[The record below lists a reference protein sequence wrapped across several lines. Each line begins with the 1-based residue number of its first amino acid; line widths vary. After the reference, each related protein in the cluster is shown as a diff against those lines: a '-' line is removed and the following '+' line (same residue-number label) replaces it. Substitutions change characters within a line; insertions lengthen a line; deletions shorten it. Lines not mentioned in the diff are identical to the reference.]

1 MDGVEQGRPLVEVAN
16 LSKNYGSV
24 LALKAASFNI
34 RQGEIIA
41 LLGPNGAGKTT
52 MMKILTGFLEPSSG
66 QVKIDGLD
74 IETHRTEVQK
84 RLGYLPEN
92 APIYGEMLV
101 QDYLL
106 FAARMRGVA
115 EGDLLSCVS
124 EAVVNTGLQEVLV
137 RPISELSKGFRQRV
151 GLAQA
156 ILHRPKLLILDEPT
170 NGLDPTQIV
179 EMRGL
184 IQRLSKT
191 STILLSTH
199 ILSEAE
205 ATCERAIIIFR
216 GEIRAD
222 AAMGDLARHQEVRA
236 TLLRDG
242 SSGMDQQSIERALGE
257 TADFSLV
264 KMTEEQKDGHQFL
277 TLQLRGGGKPVSD
290 RLLALQVAQWC
301 HAKGWKMCELKPHAH
316 NLESIFN
323 DLTRV

>member
-1 MDGVEQGRPLVEVAN
+1 MSETAPGRPLVEVSE
-16 LSKNYGSV
+16 LTKTYGTV
-24 LALKAASFNI
+24 EALKSASFSI
-34 RQGEIIA
+34 QQGEIIA

-52 MMKILTGFLEPSSG
+52 MMKILTGYLEPSSG
-66 QVKIDGLD
+66 QVKIDGMD
-74 IETHRTEVQK
+74 IETQRTAVQK

-106 FAARMRGVA
+106 FAARMRGVVEA
-115 EGDLLSCVS
+115 DVLKSVTD
-124 EAVVNTGLQEVLV
+124 AVVNTGLQDVLI
-137 RPISELSKGFRQRV
+137 RPIAELSKGFRQRV

-184 IQRLSKT
+184 IKRLSKT

-216 GEIRAD
+216 GEIKAD
-222 AAMGDLARHQEVRA
+222 AAMGDLSIHQEVRA
-236 TLLRDG
+236 TILQDG
-242 SSGMDQQSIERALGE
+242 KTGVDRHLVEQALGDQ
-257 TADFSLV
+257 ANFCLV
-264 KMTEEQKDGHQFL
+264 KLTEEQKDGNHFL
-277 TLQLRGGGKPVSD
+277 TLQLRGQGKPMSD
-290 RLLALQVAQWC
+290 RLLAMQVAELC
-301 HAKGWKMCELKPHAH
+301 YSKGWKMCELKPHAH